1 MGLVLGRNFYRSHLT
16 PNPTKL
22 RSPVNTVLVTI
33 VMTGRCARGKSLDYR
48 SYIQYE
54 CEKAVNDGLK
64 IVVFYNAS
72 SVDKA
77 KCPEAVKNTGTHK
90 AMCYRS
96 DGTLYWDYQTV
107 KDTIG

>member
-1 MGLVLGRNFYRSHLT
+1 VR
-16 PNPTKL
+16 
-22 RSPVNTVLVTI
+22 I
-33 VMTGRCARGKSLDYR
+33 KSVDYR

-64 IVVFYNAS
+64 IFVFNNAS
-72 SVDKA
+72 SVDKE

-90 AMCYRS
+90 AMCYRR

-107 KDTIG
+107 KDIIG